1 MTDNNI
7 VTHEQFEI
15 LYNELEKKD
24 FNIIEIAQNRKSM
37 FSRTCNRTGK
47 VLKRIKSYIQEPEV
61 KSVVLVANWALSAAL
76 LLLMMITTSSVAVFI
91 AVLSLFVIET
101 YAVFGVIEYAI
112 AYSMAQK
119 LVKDSL

>member
-1 MTDNNI
+1 
-7 VTHEQFEI
+7 
-15 LYNELEKKD
+15 
-24 FNIIEIAQNRKSM
+24 M
-37 FSRTCNRTGK
+37 FFRTCNRTGK
-47 VLKRIKSYIQEPEV
+47 VFKRIKSYIQEPEV

-91 AVLSLFVIET
+91 AALSLFVIET
-101 YAVFGVIEYAI
+101 YAVFGVVEYAI